1 MFAIVDYQKKC
12 ENLVETSQQ
21 KMFKVQENSGNLV
34 L

>member
-21 KMFKVQENSGNLV
+21 KICLKYKKIQEI
-34 L
+34 